1 MRQLVATAL
10 ALLASLAIGLGKE
23 YESYGRFPIVVEGK
37 YGYIDRFGHVVI
49 QPQFDSAARFSDG
62 LALIKIGGKWGYI
75 DVSGRRAIA
84 AKFEDARSFSEG
96 LGTVFL
102 RDSAGPGW
110 AVIDKTG
117 RAVVRS
123 RFGWPMVFCEGRAW
137 FAAEDFWSGCI
148 DRVGDTVIKPT
159 FPYENRP
166 FSEGLAYAL
175 FWGRHGYIDK
185 NGKVAIE
192 ANFDGGGDFHEGL
205 AYFMN
210 DSTAPGRWGY
220 INKSGGIVIKSQY
233 GRAGDFSEG
242 LAPVSIDGKWGYI
255 NPTGKVVVAPQ
266 FVEARG
272 FSEGL
277 ALVRVRVVST
287 QPVKKDG
294 GSYGPPCYGYIDR
307 TGAMIIK
314 PQFDRAG
321 DFSDGLAEVW
331 VADRTHPRTGVRS
344 LVAPP
349 PPKYR
354 YGYINKRGNYV
365 WETTEL
371 PRRGRR

>member
-1 MRQLVATAL
+1 MTQLLATAL
-10 ALLASLAIGLGKE
+10 ALLASLAIGLGAE
-23 YESYGRFPIVVEGK
+23 HESYGRFPIIVEGK
-37 YGYIDRFGHVVI
+37 YGYIDRFGHVAI

-62 LALIKIGGKWGYI
+62 LALAKVAGKWGYI
-75 DVSGRRAIA
+75 DVSGRQVIA

-96 LGTVFL
+96 LGTMLL
-102 RDSAGPGW
+102 RDSTGAAW
-110 AVIDKTG
+110 RIIDKTR

-123 RFGWPMVFCEGRAW
+123 RFDQPVVFSEGRAW
-137 FAAEDFWSGCI
+137 FATRRCWSGCI
-148 DRVGDTVIKPT
+148 DRVGDTIIKPT

-166 FSEGLAYAL
+166 FSEGLAYVL
-175 FWGRHGYIDK
+175 FRGRHGYIDK

-192 ANFDGGGDFHEGL
+192 ANLDWGGDFHDGL
-205 AYFMN
+205 AYFMD

-220 INKSGGIVIKSQY
+220 INKTGGIVIKPQY

-255 NPTGKVVVAPQ
+255 NRTGKVVVAPQ

-277 ALVRVRVVST
+277 ALVRVVST

-307 TGAMIIK
+307 TGAMIVK

-344 LVAPP
+344 EVAPP

-354 YGYINKRGNYV
+354 YGYINKRGTYV
-365 WETTEL
+365 WETIE
-371 PRRGRR
+371 PARRGRR